1 MSPTEAM
8 NAAAVCRLTPGTVM
22 SRRMSGELS
31 ACAPGPPPAPE
42 ADRKEVDLAQA
53 SLERELVA
61 GAAMNNVGLEAHWL

>member
-1 MSPTEAM
+1 
-8 NAAAVCRLTPGTVM
+8 
-22 SRRMSGELS
+22 MSGELS